1 MTLPVLMKDEKKYS
15 DCVDVLDQLE
25 QWTEDVCK
33 ASGIYNFD
41 QSPST
46 ASHPIVQVPTRPDQP
61 RSHIPPVGS
70 QTDPLEGVKIPCF
83 GDELTRVRF
92 AGARDLRS
100 GCHTPKQR
108 LDHLYPYRIVGW
120 HAKRSFLKSV
130 FKRLYKNSGREAG
143 TIRYFREVLNRRNV
157 TVDIK
162 HYEDCEQLFM
172 SVGNC
177 YLVEALLEFFKM
189 ENVNDSPKENNPL
202 PDQEDLSE
210 EEKKTHLMTVLDKF
224 LDEYVFQDT
233 SCSDV
238 DSLEENISDNNSSD
252 GIFNYS
258 VNLLRSFMVLFDCKD
273 AVAYGNGEHLAL
285 IQKQMLYYFSS
296 VSGFNVYAIEMLVTT
311 IQNEVLLSP
320 AESHLCKWAALVNWK
335 GGGGKNIEIDL
346 LQENRNRDMK
356 GLISLMGANKTEKAI
371 ERMSKAAGGIRKIV
385 DVFENQASI
394 KQKSSAHSHKS
405 SLEDEKKVLA
415 DLRKLKPF
423 SYVQGRS
430 HTTFAGISSN
440 PLCAFDE
447 EKFSEWLKRH
457 QKNIALHFPVVS
469 DLDSDREKLM
479 NQKKI
484 RTLKR

>member
-1 MTLPVLMKDEKKYS
+1 MTEVVNELSTRCPNVAKILSSLLDCSILDAGNKLPPISLIYGIIMFVRCHHLSRIQRINTILLTEGKATKNLIDRFNKYGLCLSFSNKYVVLDDIGKHFLDRAVELVKSGMKFVYVVDNIDWEEKVHDMRADHQNKSVHACATSMVFNRVPSDHLPDNGPQKDIATCNFREIVSLSDAEMTTIRNRYKVFIARILVQKFTELFGLKSYIPEDLVLHENSEKTALKSEIMTLPVLMKDEKKYS

-202 PDQEDLSE
+202 PDQE
-210 EEKKTHLMTVLDKF
+210 
-224 LDEYVFQDT
+224 
-233 SCSDV
+233 
-238 DSLEENISDNNSSD
+238 I
-252 GIFNYS
+252 
-258 VNLLRSFMVLFDCKD
+258 
-273 AVAYGNGEHLAL
+273 
-285 IQKQMLYYFSS
+285 
-296 VSGFNVYAIEMLVTT
+296 
-311 IQNEVLLSP
+311 
-320 AESHLCKWAALVNWK
+320 
-335 GGGGKNIEIDL
+335 
-346 LQENRNRDMK
+346 
-356 GLISLMGANKTEKAI
+356 
-371 ERMSKAAGGIRKIV
+371 
-385 DVFENQASI
+385 
-394 KQKSSAHSHKS
+394 
-405 SLEDEKKVLA
+405 
-415 DLRKLKPF
+415 
-423 SYVQGRS
+423 
-430 HTTFAGISSN
+430 
-440 PLCAFDE
+440 
-447 EKFSEWLKRH
+447 
-457 QKNIALHFPVVS
+457 
-469 DLDSDREKLM
+469 
-479 NQKKI
+479 
-484 RTLKR
+484 